1 MNASTKK
8 WLFIKYSSALLIPL
22 MLWFIVNL
30 SAIYDSEY
38 KEVVRFFL
46 MQPSKILFSFF
57 LIFFFFFSSLTISEI
72 FEDYINDQKLK
83 KNANKGIYVFAIIMP
98 LITIISMSSKQSH
111 TLKMISQN
119 NKLQ

>member
-72 FEDYINDQKLK
+72 FEDYINDEKLK

-98 LITIISMSSKQSH
+98 LITIISMFN
-111 TLKMISQN
+111 LN
-119 NKLQ
+119 L

>member
-57 LIFFFFFSSLTISEI
+57 LIFFFFFSSLKISEI

-98 LITIISMSSKQSH
+98 LITIISIFN
-111 TLKMISQN
+111 LN
-119 NKLQ
+119 L